1 MNNFMYENTI
11 IKKGINL
18 NNSNIDY
25 FKDVIFSNY
34 LGLEEPETKDPYRKH
49 LLERERQREEKL
61 KEFETDKVFFDKLSD
76 DFKMIRLRG
85 GKDKEKQREDLLNF
99 VC

>member
-1 MNNFMYENTI
+1 MCKNAI

-18 NNSNIDY
+18 NDSNIDN

-34 LGLEEPETKDPYRKH
+34 LGLEESETKDPYRKF
-49 LLERERQREEKL
+49 LLERERQRKEKL
-61 KEFETDKVFFDKLSD
+61 KEFETDKIFFDKLSD
-76 DFKMIRLRG
+76 DLKMIRLRG
-85 GKDKEKQREDLLNF
+85 GKDKDKQREELLNF

>member
-1 MNNFMYENTI
+1 MCENAI

-18 NNSNIDY
+18 NDSNIDN

-34 LGLEEPETKDPYRKH
+34 LGLEEPETKDPYRKF

-61 KEFETDKVFFDKLSD
+61 KEFETDKIFFDKLCD
-76 DFKMIRLRG
+76 DLKMIRLRG
-85 GKDKEKQREDLLNF
+85 GKDKDKQRDELLNF
-99 VC
+99 IC